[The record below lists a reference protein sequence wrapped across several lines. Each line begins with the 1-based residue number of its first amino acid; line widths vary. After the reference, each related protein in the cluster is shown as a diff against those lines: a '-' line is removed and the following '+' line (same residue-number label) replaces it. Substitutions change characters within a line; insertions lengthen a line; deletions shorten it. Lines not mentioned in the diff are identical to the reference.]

1 MMSIKLRGGIKSAGV
16 LLFSQILISIAGP
29 IVNLLVVRYLGPE
42 DFGYYASALA
52 VTSFI
57 GILADFGINQA
68 TLKNGSLGDSELNGA
83 FRTGLKVSMTLAV
96 VAYFIT
102 AVWFYVLRY
111 ETLIIYLGLLFGFR
125 YFITAF
131 IAPCS
136 AVLQTKSAYKKIALL
151 SVITS
156 AANWLSTLV
165 MLLLGAKLKLLVGVP
180 VFIYGIVTFFCFY
193 YAIRQWIVIAN
204 RKGKCDIKS
213 YLYDSLVF
221 GLGGTFYKIYNQS
234 DSALLSAMRPS
245 IEVGFYQVS
254 FGVIGLVYVI
264 PSIVFNQVLYPK
276 YFKLSKTDRGH
287 YQLLYGLTSK
297 LMLVL
302 GCSLCLGI
310 WAIGDIVIKILFGE
324 AYTSSIIYL
333 FILALAVP
341 FRYWAS
347 AAGSV
352 LTTDNLAER
361 KVKIQGIVAVIN
373 LVINL
378 IFIPIY
384 GALCAAVTTVIC
396 EIIL

>member
-1 MMSIKLRGGIKSAGV
+1 
-16 LLFSQILISIAGP
+16 
-29 IVNLLVVRYLGPE
+29 
-42 DFGYYASALA
+42 
-52 VTSFI
+52 
-57 GILADFGINQA
+57 
-68 TLKNGSLGDSELNGA
+68 
-83 FRTGLKVSMTLAV
+83 
-96 VAYFIT
+96 
-102 AVWFYVLRY
+102 
-111 ETLIIYLGLLFGFR
+111 
-125 YFITAF
+125 
-131 IAPCS
+131 
-136 AVLQTKSAYKKIALL
+136 
-151 SVITS
+151 
-156 AANWLSTLV
+156 
-165 MLLLGAKLKLLVGVP
+165 
-180 VFIYGIVTFFCFY
+180 
-193 YAIRQWIVIAN
+193 
-204 RKGKCDIKS
+204 
-213 YLYDSLVF
+213 
-221 GLGGTFYKIYNQS
+221 
-234 DSALLSAMRPS
+234 MRPS

-396 EIIL
+396 EIILAISYLKMVSAFSLTINVWRDLRLHYFILVIGIGAVLRFSDILSGMLWLRSVLLIILVVVLILYMVSPFYLNRKEKGELLISENRS